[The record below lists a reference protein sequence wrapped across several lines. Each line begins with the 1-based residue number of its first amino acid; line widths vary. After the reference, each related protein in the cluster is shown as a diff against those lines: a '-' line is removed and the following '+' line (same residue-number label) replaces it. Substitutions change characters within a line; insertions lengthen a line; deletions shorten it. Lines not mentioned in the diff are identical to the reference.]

1 MKITIN
7 TDVLKREHLSFG
19 DFLVLLIG
27 YYDLSYKEI
36 QEKLIRDGTVQPN
49 VFNKD
54 AMVLS
59 NNTKDLVAKIL
70 MESDNK
76 ILSCGLD
83 FNTLAARLQEIYPS
97 GNKSGTSYSWRDSNE
112 TIAQKLRTL
121 VAKYGFFF
129 TEAKDSQCL

>member
-7 TDVLKREHLSFG
+7 TDVLQKEHLSFG
-19 DFLVLLIG
+19 DFLVLLMG
-27 YYDLSYKEI
+27 YHDLSYKEI
-36 QEKLIRDGTVQPN
+36 QEKLIRDGIVQSN

-59 NNTKDLVAKIL
+59 NNTKDLVTKIL

-83 FNTLAARLQEIYPS
+83 FNNLAAKLQEIYPS
-97 GNKSGTSYSWRDSNE
+97 GNKPGTSYSWRDCNE
-112 TIAQKLRTL
+112 TIA
-121 VAKYGFFF
+121 
-129 TEAKDSQCL
+129 

>member
-59 NNTKDLVAKIL
+59 NNTKGLVVRIMYYSL
-70 MESDNK
+70 QQQHQERR
-76 ILSCGLD
+76 LS
-83 FNTLAARLQEIYPS
+83 FAS
-97 GNKSGTSYSWRDSNE
+97 
-112 TIAQKLRTL
+112 
-121 VAKYGFFF
+121 
-129 TEAKDSQCL
+129 

>member
-49 VFNKD
+49 VFNKGEI
-54 AMVLS
+54 VLS

-83 FNTLAARLQEIYPS
+83 FNTLAAKLQVTPYFFKNIR
-97 GNKSGTSYSWRDSNE
+97 NTCLW
-112 TIAQKLRTL
+112 ALRI
-121 VAKYGFFF
+121 GFLCYFEF
-129 TEAKDSQCL
+129 